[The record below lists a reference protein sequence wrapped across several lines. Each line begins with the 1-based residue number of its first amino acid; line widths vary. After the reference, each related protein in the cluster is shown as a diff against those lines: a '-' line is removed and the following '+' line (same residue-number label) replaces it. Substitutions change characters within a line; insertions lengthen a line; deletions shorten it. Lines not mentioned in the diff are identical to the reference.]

1 MLLINKN
8 SSNTLVFTGTEYA
21 TIASPYF
28 TFKLQNQ
35 LTKDLTYFTAP
46 NISTATTRYD
56 MFTVI
61 ETGTTSVNLTAGT
74 INLAVGSYNYNIY
87 ENDVQSLSVTGNCV
101 EYGVLRVVP
110 VSADT
115 YYISTLNS
123 LTGATSGMT
132 KQFLGDI

>member
-8 SSNTLVFTGTEYA
+8 ASNTLVFTGTEYA
-21 TIASPYF
+21 TTASPYF

-35 LTKDLTYFTAP
+35 LTKDLTYFTAT
-46 NISTATTRYD
+46 NSSTATTRYD
-56 MFTVI
+56 MFTII
-61 ETGTTSVNLTAGT
+61 ETGSTSNWTAGT
-74 INLAVGSYNYNIY
+74 VNLAVGSYNYTIY
-87 ENDVQSLSVTGNCV
+87 ENDAQTLSVTGNPV

-115 YYISTLNS
+115 YWLGTLDT
-123 LTGATSGMT
+123 LTGATSGVT